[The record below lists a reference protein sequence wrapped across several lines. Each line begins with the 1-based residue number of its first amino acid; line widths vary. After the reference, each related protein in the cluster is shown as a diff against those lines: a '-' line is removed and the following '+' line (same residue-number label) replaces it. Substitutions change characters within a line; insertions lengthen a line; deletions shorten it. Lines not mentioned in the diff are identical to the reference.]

1 MIWLE
6 HGMRS
11 KWLNRKSVILGGVVI
26 LIVGIAIMFG
36 MNMLTPKPAAPN
48 IVTVRRGDL
57 SAAVNATGKVRAKKS
72 ARLALPLGGVVQSIE
87 KREGDAVK
95 PGDVILALRADE
107 IVRRVRQAEINLA
120 SRQLDLERAK
130 AAPRDEDIEIA
141 RANVRRATLA
151 LASAED
157 AYTKNPTSQNEA
169 AREYARIDLDVARAN
184 FDRVTRGP
192 TSEELTALQNAI
204 AYAQLDLENA
214 RNALAQTRITAPFTG
229 TVTEINIREGEL
241 TGGYNP
247 LAAIADLSQLEIA
260 ADIDEIDV
268 ANVAVGQTVEVRLDA
283 FPGELF
289 KGTLTRLFPA
299 ASTQRGTTVYSAIVD
314 FDPGNFQVRLGMGA
328 NLKILTIEKK
338 NVLIVPNRALKNVGT
353 RKAVHIVAPG
363 EPRDVFVEIGVTNG
377 NETEIISGVNEGAQ
391 INLP

>member
-1 MIWLE
+1 MILLE
-6 HGMRS
+6 FVMKA
-11 KWLNRKSVILGGVVI
+11 KWLNRKSIILGGVVI
-26 LIVGIAIMFG
+26 LVVGIAIILG
-36 MNMLTPKPAAPN
+36 MNMLPSKSAAPN

-57 SAAVNATGKVRAKKS
+57 SASVNATGKVRAKKS

-95 PGDVILALRADE
+95 PGDVILSLRADE
-107 IVRRVRQAEINLA
+107 TLRRVRQAEINLA
-120 SRQLDLERAK
+120 SRQLDLEGAK

-151 LASAED
+151 LASAEE
-157 AYTKNPTSQNEA
+157 AYNKNPTSQNEA

-184 FDRVTRGP
+184 FDRVIRGP
-192 TSEELTALQNAI
+192 TQAELTALQNAI

-247 LAAIADLSQLEIA
+247 LAAIADLTQLEIA

-299 ASTQRGTTVYSAIVD
+299 AATQRGTTVYTAIID
-314 FDPGNFQVRLGMGA
+314 FDPKNSQVRLGMGT
-328 NLKILTIEKK
+328 NLKILTLEKK

-353 RKAVHIVAPG
+353 RKAVTMVAPG
-363 EPRDVFVEIGVTNG
+363 EPRDVFVEVGVTNG
-377 NETEIISGVNEGAQ
+377 IETEIISGVNEGDR

>member
-1 MIWLE
+1 MKFSIPR
-6 HGMRS
+6 MTR
-11 KWLNRKSVILGGVVI
+11 NRILMSVVI
-26 LIVGIAIMFG
+26 ILIIGVLIAVGMYAFA
-36 MNMLTPKPAAPN
+36 PRAQPAN

-57 SAAVNATGKVRAKKS
+57 SASVNATGKVRAKKS

-95 PGDVILALRADE
+95 PGDVILTLRADE
-107 IVRRVRQAEINLA
+107 TLRRVRQAEINLA
-120 SRQLDLERAK
+120 SRQLDWERAK

-151 LASAED
+151 LAAAED
-157 AYTKNPTSQNEA
+157 AYNKNPTSQNETV
-169 AREYARIDLDVARAN
+169 REYARIDLDVARAN
-184 FDRVTRGP
+184 FDRVMRGP
-192 TSEELTALQNAI
+192 TQAELTALQNAI
-204 AYAQLDLENA
+204 AYAQVDLENA

-247 LAAIADLSQLEIA
+247 LATIADLSQLEIA

-268 ANVAVGQTVEVRLDA
+268 ASVAVGQTVEVRLDA

-299 ASTQRGTTVYSAIVD
+299 ASTQRGTTVYTAIVD
-314 FDPGNFQVRLGMGA
+314 FDPKTFQVRLGMGA

-353 RKAVHIVAPG
+353 RKAVQIVAPG
-363 EPRDVFVEIGVTNG
+363 EPRDVFVEVGVTNG
-377 NETEIISGVNEGAQ
+377 NETEIISGVNEGDRL
-391 INLP
+391 NLP